1 MLKLVQHTQAIYTE
15 KDSETKTSVQKL
27 VTIWT
32 NDMVWRWQEDDKGWL
47 VGAEFN
53 AHLTQYRSFR
63 TRSSQPIT

>member
-15 KDSETKTSVQKL
+15 KDSETETSVQKL

-53 AHLTQYRSFR
+53 AHLT
-63 TRSSQPIT
+63 